1 LCAIHALTL
10 HFAASQSARDLSRE
24 KGDEHGRHHE
34 CDPHTSQVRRQPLMH
49 LVQRKPTDGT
59 LKKKSKAKQ
68 ALESRPNAQVHHF
81 RRTTAQSV
89 I

>member
-1 LCAIHALTL
+1 
-10 HFAASQSARDLSRE
+10 
-24 KGDEHGRHHE
+24 
-34 CDPHTSQVRRQPLMH
+34 MH